1 MDRVL
6 VQLIA
11 ATSFLALSLLPAQSE
26 PKHGIAMQGE
36 PALPPDYKH
45 FDYVNPDAPKG
56 GSVTYCV
63 VGSFDNLNPF
73 ILKSLRTTARGM
85 IDTVYGNLVF
95 EPLMQRNYNEP
106 FSLYGLLAGSA
117 DMDQERK
124 SIEFHLNPNAKWSD
138 GQPVTPEDVLFTY
151 DVFKDKGRPPYSD
164 RMSMIA
170 KLEKTGEHSVKFT
183 FNDKANR
190 EFPLIVALTP
200 IVPKHAFDKETFD
213 KTTLKPLIGSGPY
226 IVDKVLPGQRIVFKR
241 NPDYWGKDVPSKRG
255 FDNFDQVTIEYFL
268 NANAKTEAFKKGIC
282 ALDDETDPVKR
293 ERDIDLPA
301 FRKGDVK
308 EEYFNTGIPP
318 VVTGFLFN
326 TRLPKF
332 ADPVVRRALGMLY
345 DFEWANKNLFGG
357 KFNRTMSY
365 WQNSELSAL

>member
-6 VQLIA
+6 VRLIA
-11 ATSFLALSLLPAQSE
+11 ATSFLALSLLPAQTE

-106 FSLYGLLAGSA
+106 FSLYGLLADSA

-255 FDNFDQVTIEYFL
+255 FDNFDQVT
-268 NANAKTEAFKKGIC
+268 
-282 ALDDETDPVKR
+282 
-293 ERDIDLPA
+293 
-301 FRKGDVK
+301 
-308 EEYFNTGIPP
+308 
-318 VVTGFLFN
+318 
-326 TRLPKF
+326 
-332 ADPVVRRALGMLY
+332 
-345 DFEWANKNLFGG
+345 
-357 KFNRTMSY
+357 
-365 WQNSELSAL
+365 